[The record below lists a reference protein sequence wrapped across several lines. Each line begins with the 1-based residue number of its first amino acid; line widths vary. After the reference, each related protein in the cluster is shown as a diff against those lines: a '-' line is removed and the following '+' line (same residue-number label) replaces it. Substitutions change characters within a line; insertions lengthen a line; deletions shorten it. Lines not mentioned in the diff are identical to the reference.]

1 METNVKNLESDSS
14 FIKSNQ
20 SFLKSDASH
29 MTFTGTHIEIVL
41 HTGAVIATI
50 ELRFIRNYP
59 YFRALFNEEMF

>member
-1 METNVKNLESDSS
+1 MGTNVKNLKSDP
-14 FIKSNQ
+14 

-59 YFRALFNEEMF
+59 YFRALFMVNDEIF